1 MLVLPQQCKSSTEQ
15 SQRGFELG
23 TVLLWGNSNNQTT
36 TVPPIN
42 VVPSALILVCHWSED
57 IYTQRCWNFK
67 YIKYKFLWVFS
78 LFKKKIS
85 YQRKT
90 KQQCASLLKTIV
102 HCTVNQK
109 LPDVVTRGFSVSNAT
124 MTSWALGEV
133 KCASLPRLSGV
144 SRNGKR
150 MRELFMEGEG
160 GKNSSICWKNII
172 AQKFGIKP
180 TIATTVSQIL
190 QHTLPF
196 FEHSRL
202 AWPPPN
208 LVFKEK
214 HSLKLQRNQQVRGA
228 DNNDAI
234 FSQWPTWVWKPPDLS
249 LHAQEL
255 CIN

>member
-1 MLVLPQQCKSSTEQ
+1 MLVLPQQCKASTEQ
-15 SQRGFELG
+15 SQRGFELS

-67 YIKYKFLWVFS
+67 YSKYQFLWVFS

-85 YQRKT
+85 YQKT
-90 KQQCASLLKTIV
+90 PKQQCASLLKTIV

-133 KCASLPRLSGV
+133 KCASLPRPSGV

-150 MRELFMEGEG
+150 MSELFMEGEG
-160 GKNSSICWKNII
+160 GKTLLFAEK
-172 AQKFGIKP
+172 
-180 TIATTVSQIL
+180 TL
-190 QHTLPF
+190 QL
-196 FEHSRL
+196 
-202 AWPPPN
+202 
-208 LVFKEK
+208 
-214 HSLKLQRNQQVRGA
+214 RNVG
-228 DNNDAI
+228 
-234 FSQWPTWVWKPPDLS
+234 
-249 LHAQEL
+249 
-255 CIN
+255 